1 MLPTGRLRASPVG
14 SAPLAPPWTTAV
26 AVTAFLAGSL
36 LTALVWHATRLDP
49 VDAWAMRWQEVAST
63 RAGGLASIVS
73 ATLKPVVLMTMVG
86 GAVLGWLVKRRD
98 LVVLALAALPI
109 TLAVEVLLKWLVH
122 RQWEGDPALVFPS
135 GHVAMATAAALTA
148 VLAVRVAPVTARAR
162 LVAPWLAGGFVLVMA
177 VARLVET
184 VHSLTDVLGG
194 AATGLVVTLG
204 TTLAITVC
212 AGAGAAGSR
221 STARWCR

>member
-1 MLPTGRLRASPVG
+1 LDAGRRGRYGFSMLPTGRLRASPVS

-49 VDAWAMRWQEVAST
+49 VDAWAMRWQELAST
-63 RAGGLASIVS
+63 HAGGLASIVS

-86 GAVLGWLVKRRD
+86 GAILGWLVKRWD

-109 TLAVEVLLKWLVH
+109 TRAVEVLLKWLVH
-122 RQWEGDPALVFPS
+122 RQWEGDPALLFPS

-162 LVAPWLAGGFVLVMA
+162 LVAPGWP
-177 VARLVET
+177 
-184 VHSLTDVLGG
+184 
-194 AATGLVVTLG
+194 AASSSSWPWRAWWRRCT
-204 TTLAITVC
+204 
-212 AGAGAAGSR
+212 R
-221 STARWCR
+221 